1 MEKYVIQVCRGTA
14 CHVRKSAKVL
24 QAIFDAT
31 GTSPEKMVSDDGLF
45 RIVIVSCLELC
56 KDAPVIMVNDRP
68 HGQLTPESAAALI
81 EQLRAEA

>member
-31 GTSPEKMVSDDGLF
+31 GTSPEKLSSDDGLF
-45 RIVIVSCLELC
+45 RIEIVSCLEQC
-56 KDAPVIMVNDRP
+56 AMAPVITVNDKV
-68 HGQLTPESAAALI
+68 HGGLTPETAVELI
-81 EQLRAEA
+81 EQLRNEA

>member
-31 GTSPEKMVSDDGLF
+31 GTSPEKLTSDDGLF
-45 RIVIVSCLELC
+45 HIVIVSCLEMC
-56 KDAPVIMVNDRP
+56 KDAPVILVNDAP
-68 HGQLTPESAAALI
+68 HGHLTPESAAELI

>member
-31 GTSPEKMVSDDGLF
+31 GTSTEKLTSDDGLF
-45 RIVIVSCLELC
+45 QIEIVSCLELC
-56 KDAPVIMVNDRP
+56 KMAPVITVNGEV
-68 HGQLTPESAAALI
+68 HGNLTPELATELI
-81 EQLRAEA
+81 AKLRAEA

>member
-31 GTSPEKMVSDDGLF
+31 GTSPEKLTSDDGLF
-45 RIVIVSCLELC
+45 RIEIVSCLEMC
-56 KDAPVIMVNDRP
+56 AMAPVITVNGTA
-68 HGQLTPESAAALI
+68 HGSLTPETAAELI
-81 EQLRAEA
+81 EQLRKEA

>member
-1 MEKYVIQVCRGTA
+1 MEKYVLQVCRGTA

-31 GTSPEKMVSDDGLF
+31 GTSPEKLASDDGLF
-45 RIVIVSCLELC
+45 RIEIVSCLEMC
-56 KDAPVIMVNDRP
+56 KDAPVITVNGAV
-68 HGQLTPESAAALI
+68 HGHLTPELATELI

>member
-31 GTSPEKMVSDDGLF
+31 GTSPEKLVSDDGLF

-81 EQLRAEA
+81 GQLRAEA

>member
-31 GTSPEKMVSDDGLF
+31 GTSPEKLTSDDRLF
-45 RIVIVSCLELC
+45 RIEIVSCLEMC
-56 KDAPVIMVNDRP
+56 AMAPVITVNGTA
-68 HGQLTPESAAALI
+68 HGSLTPETAAELI
-81 EQLRAEA
+81 GQLRKEA

>member
-31 GTSPEKMVSDDGLF
+31 GTSPEKLTSDDGLF
-45 RIVIVSCLELC
+45 RIVIVSCLEMC
-56 KDAPVIMVNDRP
+56 KDAPVIMVNDRL
-68 HGQLTPESAAALI
+68 HGQLTPESAAELI

>member
-31 GTSPEKMVSDDGLF
+31 GTSPEKLVSDDGLF

-56 KDAPVIMVNDRP
+56 KDAPVILVNDQP

-81 EQLRAEA
+81 GQLRAEA

>member
-31 GTSPEKMVSDDGLF
+31 GTSPEKLVSDDGLF

-81 EQLRAEA
+81 GQVRAEA

>member
-31 GTSPEKMVSDDGLF
+31 GTSPEKLTSDDGLF
-45 RIVIVSCLELC
+45 RIVIVSCLEMC
-56 KDAPVIMVNDRP
+56 KDAPVILVNGEP
-68 HGQLTPESAAALI
+68 HGHLTPESAAELI

>member
-24 QAIFDAT
+24 QSIFDAT
-31 GTSPEKMVSDDGLF
+31 GTDPEKLASDDGLF
-45 RIVIVSCLELC
+45 RIEIVSCLEQC
-56 KDAPVIMVNDRP
+56 AEAPVITVNGAV
-68 HGQLTPESAAALI
+68 HGKLTPELAVELI